1 MWGLSQHKPLF
12 SFVILLVLTSSPAVG
27 YYLVD
32 AQEGN
37 DEEGQDIP
45 DVNVSIGGES
55 PIVRDTN
62 LGIEEIATADDY

>member
-1 MWGLSQHKPLF
+1 MYRLLQHKALF
-12 SFVILLVLTSSPAVG
+12 LFAIILLLVLTSSPAFVG

-32 AQEGN
+32 AQEDNG
-37 DEEGQDIP
+37 EEGQDIP

-62 LGIEEIATADDY
+62 LGGRRNS